1 MLTLFWLMLFLIF
14 YTYIGYPLL
23 IFLLSFFIN
32 NPVRKYDIEPAVS
45 LLIAAY
51 NEEKHIREKIEN
63 SLSLDY
69 PKEKLEII
77 VVSDG
82 STDKTDDIV
91 REYKNR
97 NVILY
102 RVEGRVG
109 KTEAR
114 NRAVKVAKGEII
126 VFSDATTIYKK
137 DVIRKL
143 VRNFSDSR
151 VGLVSGRYK
160 YVDATKNASTGW
172 TSTLF
177 WNYENLIK
185 SKQITIGTLTG
196 ASGCINAFRKNLY
209 IPLPED
215 IIEDLVEPLEILK
228 SGYRIVFEPDALAYE
243 MTTEN
248 TTQEFKM
255 RVRVISG
262 GMRGIWYARKVLNPF
277 RYPFVSFQLYSH
289 KILRWSVPIFAILL
303 FIANFSLIRRSQF
316 YYFCFILQSTFYLLA
331 IAGLVLDLL
340 KIKIKIKVIL
350 LPLYFCTLNLA
361 SLVAL
366 IKSLKGEKK
375 AKWETAR

>member
-32 NPVRKYDIEPAVS
+32 NPVRKYDIEPTVS

-151 VGLVSGRYK
+151 IGLVSGRYK
-160 YVDATKNASTGW
+160 YADATKNASTGW

-185 SKQITIGTLTG
+185 SKQAKIGTLTG

-209 IPLPED
+209 TPLPGD

-248 TTQEFKM
+248 ATQEFKM

-277 RYPFVSFQLYSH
+277 RYPFASFQLYSH
-289 KILRWSVPIFAILL
+289 KILRWFIPIFAILL
-303 FIANFSLIRRSQF
+303 FIANIFLIRESGL
-316 YYFCFILQSTFYLLA
+316 YYFCFILQSIFYLLA
-331 IAGLVLDLL
+331 VAGLILDLL
-340 KIKIKIKVIL
+340 KIKIKIIS

-366 IKSLKGEKK
+366 IRNLKGGRST
-375 AKWETAR
+375 KWETAR